1 MSAHPVFRL
10 RVDAAAPVQQTGLT
24 CGSAV
29 ATVAR
34 MLREDAFAT
43 ELLGPPHA
51 PTGGA
56 AAARF
61 AAYEA
66 AVHRRTNAVR
76 SPTGRL
82 QLPWPRALGTPPWGL
97 AAELTRLTGRRYRT
111 MWVRLRPTAT
121 RTRLAGD
128 LARRTAP
135 DLPAALYVGSR
146 WLPRH
151 VGLLV
156 PQDGALV
163 AYDPARGRVDPVGA
177 AGWRQRRPGLLG
189 WPVTWWVVSP
199 R

>member
-1 MSAHPVFRL
+1 MFRL
-10 RVDAAAPVQQTGLT
+10 RVDAPAPVQRTGVT
-24 CGSAV
+24 CGSAA

-51 PTGGA
+51 VTGGGA
-56 AAARF
+56 GARF

-76 SPTGRL
+76 GPTGRL

-97 AAELTRLTGRRYRT
+97 AAELTRVTGRRYRSI
-111 MWVRLRPTAT
+111 WVRLGSPGA
-121 RTRLAGD
+121 RTRLAD
-128 LARRTAP
+128 ELARRTTP

-163 AYDPARGRVDPVGA
+163 VYDPARGRVDPVSA
-177 AGWRQRRPGLLG
+177 AGWRRRSPALLG
-189 WPVTWWVVSP
+189 WPVIWWVVSP